1 MGTLP
6 PSLLALRRTH
16 ALCPPS
22 SGVHALRPTSI
33 AVTSGLHY
41 RDGRRGELRGIIV
54 DEKRVAAFN
63 ELPQP
68 SSCRL
73 SDFDDVQ
80 VIPGTILRTYFLIVK
95 GTKPWITM
103 DVGLHPL
110 PYATRPD
117 YTAIEVVGRQNG
129 IGLPQ
134 AGPYSAVIEFTHLIG
149 TRGIEVIGASVRKK
163 IEIS

>member
-1 MGTLP
+1 M
-6 PSLLALRRTH
+6 
-16 ALCPPS
+16 
-22 SGVHALRPTSI
+22 
-33 AVTSGLHY
+33 
-41 RDGRRGELRGIIV
+41 
-54 DEKRVAAFN
+54 DEKRVIAFN
-63 ELPQP
+63 ALPQP

-73 SDFDDVQ
+73 IEFENVQ
-80 VIPGTILRTYFLIVK
+80 VIPGTILRTYFLIVS
-95 GTKPWITM
+95 GSKPWVTM

-117 YTAIEVVGRQNG
+117 YTGIEVVGCQNG

-149 TRGIEVIGASVRKK
+149 VRGIEVIGANRRHK

>member
-1 MGTLP
+1 MAGDFV
-6 PSLLALRRTH
+6 ARK
-16 ALCPPS
+16 
-22 SGVHALRPTSI
+22 
-33 AVTSGLHY
+33 
-41 RDGRRGELRGIIV
+41 GRRLGAIAAVRGLPYAAAPGCKLGRGIVV

-63 ELPQP
+63 ALPQP
-68 SSCRL
+68 SACRL
-73 SDFDDVQ
+73 IDFDDIQ

-95 GTKPWITM
+95 GTKPWVTM

-117 YTAIEVVGRQNG
+117 FTGIEVVGCQNG

-149 TRGIEVIGASVRKK
+149 VRGIEVIGATMRKK

>member
-1 MGTLP
+1 
-6 PSLLALRRTH
+6 LRFAH
-16 ALCPPS
+16 
-22 SGVHALRPTSI
+22 PTVSFNAI
-33 AVTSGLHY
+33 RRGAVAVTFGLHY
-41 RDGRRGELRGIIV
+41 RDSGCGNSWGSAV

-63 ELPQP
+63 ALPQP

-73 SDFDDVQ
+73 IDFDDVQ

-117 YTAIEVVGRQNG
+117 YTAIEVVGCQNG

-149 TRGIEVIGASVRKK
+149 VRGIEVVGASVRKK

>member
-1 MGTLP
+1 
-6 PSLLALRRTH
+6 LRFAHPTVSFN
-16 ALCPPS
+16 AI
-22 SGVHALRPTSI
+22 RPDAV
-33 AVTSGLHY
+33 AVTFGLHY
-41 RDGRRGELRGIIV
+41 RCSGCGTLRGSAV

-63 ELPQP
+63 ALPQP

-73 SDFDDVQ
+73 IDFEDVQ

-95 GTKPWITM
+95 GTKPWVTM
-103 DVGLHPL
+103 EVGLHPL

-117 YTAIEVVGRQNG
+117 YTAIEVVGCQNG

-149 TRGIEVIGASVRKK
+149 VRGIEVIGASVRKK

>member
-1 MGTLP
+1 MLDDFATRNEWRPGAIAAVRG
-6 PSLLALRRTH
+6 LAYAATRG
-16 ALCPPS
+16 CK
-22 SGVHALRPTSI
+22 SG
-33 AVTSGLHY
+33 
-41 RDGRRGELRGIIV
+41 RGIVV

-63 ELPQP
+63 ALPQP
-68 SSCRL
+68 SACRL
-73 SDFDDVQ
+73 IDFDDVQ

-95 GTKPWITM
+95 GTKPWVTM

-110 PYATRPD
+110 PYASRPD
-117 YTAIEVVGRQNG
+117 YTAIEVVGCQNG

-149 TRGIEVIGASVRKK
+149 VRGIEVIGATMRRK

>member
-1 MGTLP
+1 MARQGD
-6 PSLLALRRTH
+6 A
-16 ALCPPS
+16 
-22 SGVHALRPTSI
+22 
-33 AVTSGLHY
+33 
-41 RDGRRGELRGIIV
+41 V

-63 ELPQP
+63 ALPQA
-68 SSCRL
+68 SACRL
-73 SDFDDVQ
+73 IDFDDVQ

-95 GTKPWITM
+95 GTKPWVTM

-117 YTAIEVVGRQNG
+117 FTGIEVVGCQNG

-149 TRGIEVIGASVRKK
+149 TRGIEVIGATARKK

>member
-1 MGTLP
+1 VRIRSCLRL
-6 PSLLALRRTH
+6 SVNASRWRDLLAS
-16 ALCPPS
+16 A
-22 SGVHALRPTSI
+22 
-33 AVTSGLHY
+33 AVVAGQG
-41 RDGRRGELRGIIV
+41 DAV

-63 ELPQP
+63 ALPQA
-68 SSCRL
+68 SACRL
-73 SDFDDVQ
+73 IDFDDIQ

-95 GTKPWITM
+95 GTKPWVTM

-110 PYATRPD
+110 PYATRPEF
-117 YTAIEVVGRQNG
+117 TGIEVVGCQNG

-149 TRGIEVIGASVRKK
+149 TRGIEVIGASARKK

>member
-1 MGTLP
+1 M
-6 PSLLALRRTH
+6 A
-16 ALCPPS
+16 
-22 SGVHALRPTSI
+22 
-33 AVTSGLHY
+33 GLHY
-41 RDGRRGELRGIIV
+41 RDGGCSHLRGTIV
-54 DEKRVAAFN
+54 DEKHVAAFN
-63 ELPQP
+63 ALPQP

-73 SDFDDVQ
+73 IDFDDVQ
-80 VIPGTILRTYFLIVK
+80 VIPGTVLRTYFLIVK
-95 GTKPWITM
+95 GTRPWMTM

-117 YTAIEVVGRQNG
+117 FTGIEVVGCQNG

-149 TRGIEVIGASVRKK
+149 TRGIEVIGATARKK

>member
-1 MGTLP
+1 MRL
-6 PSLLALRRTH
+6 
-16 ALCPPS
+16 
-22 SGVHALRPTSI
+22 TSV
-33 AVTSGLHY
+33 AVTGGLHY
-41 RDGRRGELRGIIV
+41 RYGRCGELRGIIV
-54 DEKRVAAFN
+54 DEKGVAAFN

-73 SDFDDVQ
+73 IDFDDVQ

-95 GTKPWITM
+95 GTKPWVTM

>member
-1 MGTLP
+1 MAGDF
-6 PSLLALRRTH
+6 AARKGRRR
-16 ALCPPS
+16 
-22 SGVHALRPTSI
+22 GVI
-33 AVTSGLHY
+33 AV
-41 RDGRRGELRGIIV
+41 LRGLSYAAAPGCKSGRGIVV

-63 ELPQP
+63 ALPQP
-68 SSCRL
+68 SACRL
-73 SDFDDVQ
+73 IDFDDIQ

-95 GTKPWITM
+95 GTKPWVTM

-117 YTAIEVVGRQNG
+117 YTGIEVVGCQNG

-149 TRGIEVIGASVRKK
+149 VRGIEVIGATMRKK